1 MELGLSTLKTSQNKK
16 LQKALDTIVKLSAD
30 STRALEKIA
39 VKLAEIDR
47 LRFFESEG
55 YKNTAEMVKDY
66 LGYSKQT
73 TSVMIRV
80 GNRFFLQ
87 DGTPNLTVE
96 GQQFSLYQ
104 LQEMLPLYPDELD
117 AHVGTDITPGMSAK
131 EIRKMVKK
139 IQGKGEPEKVEKK
152 DTQETEAQEESPK
165 QGYVGLETLFNCMC
179 SLEQLVDEHPL
190 EFDWIQELGH
200 VMATTGKELIKKYKR
215 DHNIV

>member
-139 IQGKGEPEKVEKK
+139 IQGKGEPEKVEQKESK
-152 DTQETEAQEESPK
+152 DEEPSELPSTS
-165 QGYVGLETLFNCMC
+165 YVGLETLYNCMC

-190 EFDWIQELGH
+190 EYGWIKELAH
-200 VMATTGKELIKKYKR
+200 AMATTGKELIKKYKR
-215 DHNIV
+215 DHDIV

>member
-1 MELGLSTLKTSQNKK
+1 MELGLTTLKTSQNKK
-16 LQKALDTIVKLSAD
+16 LQRALDTIVKLSAD

-80 GNRFFLQ
+80 GNRFFLK

-131 EIRKMVKK
+131 EIRKTVKK
-139 IQGKGEPEKVEKK
+139 IQGKGEPEKVEQKESK
-152 DTQETEAQEESPK
+152 DEEPGEVPSTE
-165 QGYVGLETLFNCMC
+165 YVGLETLYKCMC
-179 SLEQLVDEHPL
+179 SLEQLVDEHPV
-190 EFDWIQELGH
+190 EYDWVKELAH

>member
-1 MELGLSTLKTSQNKK
+1 MELGLTTLKTSQNKK
-16 LQKALDTIVKLSAD
+16 LQRALDTIVKLSAD

-131 EIRKMVKK
+131 EIRKTVKK
-139 IQGKGEPEKVEKK
+139 IQGKGEPEKVEQKESK
-152 DTQETEAQEESPK
+152 DEEPGEVPSTE
-165 QGYVGLETLFNCMC
+165 YVGLETLYKCMC
-179 SLEQLVDEHPL
+179 SLEQLVDEHPV
-190 EFDWIQELGH
+190 EYDWVKELAH

-215 DHNIV
+215 EHNIV